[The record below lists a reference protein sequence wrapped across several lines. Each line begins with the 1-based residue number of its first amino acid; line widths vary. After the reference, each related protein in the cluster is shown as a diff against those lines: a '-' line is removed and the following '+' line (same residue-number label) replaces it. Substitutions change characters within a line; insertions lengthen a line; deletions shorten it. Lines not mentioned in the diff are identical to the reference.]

1 MKVKRNVYGQ
11 IFLSYSN
18 ISQMVQCCNVH
29 KLFLLTLINYLGKI
43 KTVIILQFPSL
54 CSYHNATYHVV
65 IEDTSGRMVHTV
77 GPHIRYWRE
86 SSASVTLELRE
97 RGLQLNKF
105 YRAIVTVSTLAGEES
120 TMFTFSKKE
129 ADYL

>member
-1 MKVKRNVYGQ
+1 M
-11 IFLSYSN
+11 
-18 ISQMVQCCNVH
+18 
-29 KLFLLTLINYLGKI
+29 
-43 KTVIILQFPSL
+43 
-54 CSYHNATYHVV
+54 

-86 SSASVTLELRE
+86 SSAFVTLELRE